1 MQAYC
6 KHCRQT
12 HAVWNRL
19 NDSVIC
25 GRCGTRVRASE
36 LLSGRPTEPLTNGHR
51 DRPTTP
57 RRDKPARA

>member
-25 GRCGTRVRASE
+25 GRCGTRVRVSE
-36 LLSGRPTEPLTNGHR
+36 LLTRAPAATVASGHR
-51 DRPTTP
+51 DRPTQP
-57 RRDKPARA
+57 RGHKPA

>member
-25 GRCGTRVRASE
+25 GRCGTRVRVSE
-36 LLSGRPTEPLTNGHR
+36 LLTGSATTPLAAGHRERPTQ
-51 DRPTTP
+51 P
-57 RRDKPARA
+57 RRHKPA